1 MLFMRNLDM
10 KKVEFK
16 ECSVCA
22 KKPGSPV
29 LCPSCLHN
37 RHLIEEYQ
45 KILDILKAWDNPK

>member
-1 MLFMRNLDM
+1 M
-10 KKVEFK
+10 KRVEFK

-37 RHLIEEYQ
+37 RQLIQEYQ
-45 KILDILKAWDNPK
+45 KILDLLKKELLADVA